1 VGGKVSVATRG
12 ATTAFSTAGDV
23 ASLSVASA
31 TDAPRLVSAIAD
43 QAVTED
49 LAFSFTVPAG
59 TFVEVDA
66 GDSIEGV
73 FTSVTLASGK
83 IVAYKI

>member
-1 VGGKVSVATRG
+1 MADNDSYNIGFEYISDTAAHTGRFYKLYALANAVISAATVQNASGNAFTSVP
-12 ATTAFSTAGDV
+12 
-23 ASLSVASA
+23 L
-31 TDAPRLVSAIAD
+31 
-43 QAVTED
+43 
-49 LAFSFTVPAG
+49 
-59 TFVEVDA
+59 DA